1 MIDFQYLRP
10 MKLHHEISWRHWYH
24 RLSVCDTVT
33 FLPPSEL
40 VKIVSVV
47 TKRSGCS
54 VICLKEIQRCTSS
67 KGPFGFL
74 FKLFILSA
82 LTSAVKLPALSKDK
96 SSEILHRSDRDNSF
110 HRLEEALQG
119 DLEREC
125 IEEICYYE
133 GRDR

>member
-1 MIDFQYLRP
+1 MC
-10 MKLHHEISWRHWYH
+10 
-24 RLSVCDTVT
+24 LSVFIVT
-33 FLPPSEL
+33 RRP
-40 VKIVSVV
+40 
-47 TKRSGCS
+47 GCS
-54 VICLKEIQRCTSS
+54 VICLKGIERCTSS
-67 KGPFGFL
+67 NGPFGSL